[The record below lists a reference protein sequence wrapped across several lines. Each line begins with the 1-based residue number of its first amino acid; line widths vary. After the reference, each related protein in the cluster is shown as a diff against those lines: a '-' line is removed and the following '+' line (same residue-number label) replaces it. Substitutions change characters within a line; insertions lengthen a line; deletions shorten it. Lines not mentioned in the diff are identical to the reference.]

1 MNNKIEKLEF
11 ENYKLNFPLKNENI
25 YNNYD
30 KNSLTLIKLIK
41 YKDYNSLIERMF
53 DTLILLT
60 VIIFFYFNNIKGN
73 KFSINHIFI
82 YLFLSVL
89 IIIFQ
94 NMIKNLDINLK
105 SSFLL
110 NISNFLIIY
119 LFIILNKFKFR

>member
-11 ENYKLNFPLKNENI
+11 ENYKLNFPLKNENN

-30 KNSLTLIKLIK
+30 KNTLTLFNLIK
-41 YKDYNSLIERMF
+41 YKDYKSLIERMF

-60 VIIFFYFNNIKGN
+60 VIIFFYFNNIKDN

-82 YLFLSVL
+82 YLFLSIL

-94 NMIKNLDINLK
+94 NIIKNLDFSLQF
-105 SSFLL
+105 SFLL
-110 NISNFLIIY
+110 NIINFSIIY
-119 LFIILNKFKFR
+119 LFMLINKFKFK